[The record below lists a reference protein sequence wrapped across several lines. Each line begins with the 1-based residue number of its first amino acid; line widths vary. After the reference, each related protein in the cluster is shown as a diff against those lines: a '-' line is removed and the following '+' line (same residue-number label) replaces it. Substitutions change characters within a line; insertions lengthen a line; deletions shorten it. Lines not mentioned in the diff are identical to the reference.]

1 MSVNTMKDGSY
12 CVCLLVSK
20 LGKAL
25 TGIGTKGDRIISSLR
40 ILGTNVVSIAGLFL
54 TTYTMK
60 EEKNLLNTT
69 YKHLNVVLC
78 IRALVEQSGPIDT
91 AYQLIVNPKMI
102 GNFYSS

>member
-60 EEKNLLNTT
+60 EEKKSFKYNLQAPQCGAVHKSTSRT
-69 YKHLNVVLC
+69 VRSH
-78 IRALVEQSGPIDT
+78 
-91 AYQLIVNPKMI
+91 
-102 GNFYSS
+102 

>member
-60 EEKNLLNTT
+60 EEKISLGVHIFDKYNLQGRQCLHSACYDDAVQKSTSRT
-69 YKHLNVVLC
+69 VGSH
-78 IRALVEQSGPIDT
+78 
-91 AYQLIVNPKMI
+91 
-102 GNFYSS
+102 